1 MPWVEARRSPSYTN
15 ETEFTKIW
23 LDGDEYEDY
32 LDEINEHCPVCG
44 KRLDE
49 YESGICAKCKAK
61 YTTFDW
67 ADAYQKSDPTA
78 TREIEIPALWAD
90 LLDESVILTVLEK
103 EFYKTAELYKMY
115 LPDRL
120 QKVVEEFCLED
131 ESYYY
136 DWLKKQDGFEG
147 D

>member
-1 MPWVEARRSPSYTN
+1 MPWVEARRSPSFTN

-49 YESGICAKCKAK
+49 DESGMCPECDSK
-61 YTTFDW
+61 YTTFEY
-67 ADAYQKSDPTA
+67 ALKYQKSDPTA
-78 TREIEIPALWAD
+78 TREIEIPALWCD
-90 LLDESVILTVLEK
+90 LLDESVILAALEK
-103 EFYKTAELYKMY
+103 EFNKTVELCKTY

-120 QKVVEEFCLED
+120 NKVAREFCLED
-131 ESYYY
+131 ASYYY
-136 DWLKKQDGFEG
+136 DWLENNKEEE
-147 D
+147 